1 MAFLFTVCELI
12 TAAGQNPQVR
22 MMMSSSW
29 WTWGFCFWKHS
40 SSLGNFGYMCNC
52 YINLRGSAS
61 FIQILIDMMLLSIRL
76 KHSKLSLCGSARA
89 SKESAQC
96 TFILLY
102 CPVCIIHISHNAS
115 WFSSNDTSR
124 EVLASSINISSLTF
138 TSFDISQSSD
148 VAPGWSLTSWLRI
161 KGVSPGLSAPW
172 WSPARD
178 WLGRVNGR
186 GLHTE
191 VAVGSLSV
199 SIILCRGRLRPRCT
213 VGRAWR
219 ADRKQDDLKLCVSMA
234 TQHTHASSLHHT
246 VVFQPDALV

>member
-40 SSLGNFGYMCNC
+40 SSLGNCGYMYNC

-61 FIQILIDMMLLSIRL
+61 FIQTLIDMMLLSIRL

-102 CPVCIIHISHNAS
+102 CPVCIIQISHNAS

-138 TSFDISQSSD
+138 TSFDISRRSD
-148 VAPGWSLTSWLRI
+148 VAPGWSLTSWLQI

-172 WSPARD
+172 WLA
-178 WLGRVNGR
+178 
-186 GLHTE
+186 
-191 VAVGSLSV
+191 AV
-199 SIILCRGRLRPRCT
+199 
-213 VGRAWR
+213 
-219 ADRKQDDLKLCVSMA
+219 
-234 TQHTHASSLHHT
+234 
-246 VVFQPDALV
+246 